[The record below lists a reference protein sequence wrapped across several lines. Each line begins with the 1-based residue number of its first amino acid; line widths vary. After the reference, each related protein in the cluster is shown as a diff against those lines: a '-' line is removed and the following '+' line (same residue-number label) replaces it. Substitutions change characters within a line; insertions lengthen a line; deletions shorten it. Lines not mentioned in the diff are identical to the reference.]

1 MLRPNFE
8 DPIDT
13 ADQIIEK
20 NLKPHTIWGASLII
34 YLFSIHQDPALQKLS
49 KLLYVPKNDIEYFN
63 MSKHVIE
70 EGKSVNIFS
79 HLTPEEKKMGI
90 WYRSKERVDIPMG
103 YITPYIGWISRKKWH
118 LNEEYL
124 LKTFG
129 YVSLRFKIVVNIGMK
144 PMKRQIFK

>member
-49 KLLYVPKNDIEYFN
+49 KLLYIPENDVEYFN
-63 MSKHVIE
+63 MSKRIDLKR
-70 EGKSVNIFS
+70 GLIFQWAILL
-79 HLTPEEKKMGI
+79 LTLDG
-90 WYRSKERVDIPMG
+90 SQERNG
-103 YITPYIGWISRKKWH
+103 T
-118 LNEEYL
+118 
-124 LKTFG
+124 
-129 YVSLRFKIVVNIGMK
+129 
-144 PMKRQIFK
+144 